1 MPNSNQNKPPK
12 WFYPVVYLLLFAIS
26 MVPLYTEK
34 PHPPQ
39 DTQDVIINLMM
50 VATAPYTAYAPI
62 FHFATLSLVAL
73 VFYRPKK
80 LGWLVAGY
88 MGLNYLVIA
97 VTETRGQTQKYGFVV
112 HPGGMIAYLILG
124 ITWLIVAAKNDF
136 TPSFKRL
143 TVPEYGLF
151 LLALLAFWSPY
162 SVANTTIQPR
172 FDPLLL
178 LTSPDY
184 GMTFCL
190 TTPVF
195 LFGLILFYPSVNS
208 FAYRITAF
216 NGLLYGLFN
225 LTHWFSPD
233 RRWMGFLHLPLLIMS
248 VYALILPKIS
258 KAQYWRTSA
267 GRRYLLW

>member
-1 MPNSNQNKPPK
+1 MPFSTGKTMPNLNQNKPRK
-12 WFYPVVYLLLFAIS
+12 WLYPVVYLLLFVIS

-34 PHPPQ
+34 PYPPQ
-39 DTQDVIINLMM
+39 DTQNVIISLMM
-50 VATAPYTAYAPI
+50 VAVAPYTAYAPI
-62 FHFATLSLVAL
+62 FHFATLLLVAL
-73 VFYRPKK
+73 VFYRPEK

-97 VTETRGQTQKYGFVV
+97 VTETMGQTQKYGFVV

-124 ITWLIVAAKNDF
+124 ITWLIVAAKNDL

-143 TVPEYGLF
+143 TIPEYGLF

-162 SVANTTIQPR
+162 RVVNTTIQPR
-172 FDPLLL
+172 FNPLFL

-208 FAYRITAF
+208 FAYRVTAF

-225 LTHWFSPD
+225 LTHWFSAD

-248 VYALILPKIS
+248 VYALILPRIS
-258 KAQYWRTSA
+258 KVPKA
-267 GRRYLLW
+267 G